1 MKSILSI
8 IFLTIALYALDVIVW
23 GSFLGLVYVLGH
35 YISNTLLGTDY
46 SLTVSY
52 FKGLVTYWV
61 LDTIIAK
68 FRETYRMVIEYKRNE
83 K

>member
-1 MKSILSI
+1 MKSTLNI

-35 YISNTLLGTDY
+35 YTSNILFGTDY

-52 FKGLVTYWV
+52 FKGLVTYWI
-61 LDTIIAK
+61 LDSILAK
-68 FRETYRMVIEYKRNE
+68 FREIYKMIIEDKRDE